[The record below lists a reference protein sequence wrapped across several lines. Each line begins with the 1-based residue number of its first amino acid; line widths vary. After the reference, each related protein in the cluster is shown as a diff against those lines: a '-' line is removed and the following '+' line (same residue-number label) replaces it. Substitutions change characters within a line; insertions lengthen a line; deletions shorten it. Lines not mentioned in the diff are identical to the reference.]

1 VGPVSKRV
9 MKIRGLIVAAV
20 AFSILSGILY
30 WSEHRK
36 PAEDTAKISAD
47 TPPVILQLDQSA
59 ITKLNLKRKD
69 GDPLVL
75 SKGDSG
81 KWQITEPKLL
91 GADQSTVS
99 GIVSALVSLNSER
112 LVEDKAAELRQ
123 YGLDQPGFELDI
135 TEKTDKTQK
144 LLIGDDTPASG
155 AVYAMLL
162 GDPRVFT
169 MAKYIKTSVD
179 KSLND
184 VRDKRLLTVNADK
197 ISRIE
202 LINKNKNQEI
212 EFGRNRDEW
221 QIVKPKPLR
230 TDSAQVSELTSKL
243 TDAKMDLSGSDSK
256 DDAPAFVH
264 ANPIATVKV
273 TDESGTQELQ
283 VRKSQAGK
291 DKDKYYAKSS
301 AVDGAY
307 KIDSDLGRAVDRS
320 LDDFRN
326 RKLFDFGY
334 NEPNKIELHDG
345 SKTYFLTRNGEDW
358 WSGNGK
364 RMDAGSVQSLISKL
378 RDLNADKFLDSG
390 FAQPTVEASVVSD
403 DGRRME
409 KVVLAKSSGGYV
421 ARRENESALY
431 QLSSS
436 SVADLQKAAEG
447 IKEAATPGK

>member
-1 VGPVSKRV
+1 
-9 MKIRGLIVAAV
+9 MKIRGPIVAAV
-20 AFSILSGILY
+20 VFLILSVILY
-30 WSEHRK
+30 WSGHRE
-36 PAEDTAKISAD
+36 PANNTAQISAD
-47 TPPVILQLDQSA
+47 TPPVILKLDESA

-69 GDPLVL
+69 GEPLVL
-75 SKGDSG
+75 AKEDSG

-99 GIVSALVSLNSER
+99 GIVSTLASLNSER
-112 LVEDKAAELRQ
+112 LVEDKAAGLRQ
-123 YGLDQPGFELDI
+123 YGLDQPGLELDI
-135 TEKTDKTQK
+135 TEKNSKTQK

-155 AVYAMLL
+155 AVYVMLA

-169 MAKYIKTSVD
+169 MSKYSKTSVD

-202 LINKNKNQEI
+202 LINKRKNQEI
-212 EFGRNRDEW
+212 EFGRDNGEW
-221 QIVKPKPLR
+221 KIVKPQSLR
-230 TDSAQVSELTSKL
+230 ADSVQVSELTRKL
-243 TDAKMDLSGSDSK
+243 ADAKIDLSGSASM
-256 DDAPAFVH
+256 DDAAAFVR
-264 ANPIATVKV
+264 ATPIAIVKV

-283 VRKSQAGK
+283 VRKSQVG
-291 DKDKYYAKSS
+291 KDKYYAKST

-307 KIDSDLGRAVDRS
+307 RIDSDSGQAVDKG

-326 RKLFDFGY
+326 KKLFDFGD
-334 NEPNKIELHDG
+334 NEPNKIELRDG

-364 RMDAGSVQSLISKL
+364 KMDAVSVQSLISKL
-378 RDLNADKFLDSG
+378 RDLNANKFLDSG
-390 FAQPTVEASVVSD
+390 FAQPAIDASVVSD
-403 DGRRME
+403 DGKRRE
-409 KVVLAKSSGGYV
+409 KVQLAKSSGGYV

-436 SVADLQKAAEG
+436 SVAELQKAAEQ
-447 IKEAATPGK
+447 IKAAAAPDK

>member
-1 VGPVSKRV
+1 

-20 AFSILSGILY
+20 VFLILSGILY

-47 TPPVILQLDQSA
+47 TPPVILKLDESA

-69 GDPLVL
+69 VEPLVL
-75 SKGDSG
+75 AKGDSG

-99 GIVSALVSLNSER
+99 GIVSTLASLNSER
-112 LVEDKAAELRQ
+112 LVEDKAAELKQ
-123 YGLDQPGFELDI
+123 YGLDQPGLELDI
-135 TEKTDKTQK
+135 TEKNNKTQK

-155 AVYAMLL
+155 AVYAMLA
-162 GDPRVFT
+162 GDSRVFT
-169 MAKYIKTSVD
+169 MSKYMKTSVD

-184 VRDKRLLTVNADK
+184 VRDKRLLTVNTEK

-202 LINKNKNQEI
+202 LINKSKNQEI
-212 EFGRNRDEW
+212 EFGRNKDEW

-230 TDSAQVSELTSKL
+230 ADSVQVGELSRKL
-243 TDAKMDLSGSDSK
+243 TDAKIDLSGSDSK
-256 DDAPAFVH
+256 DDAPAFVR
-264 ANPIATVKV
+264 AIPIATVRV

-283 VRKSQAGK
+283 VRKSQVGK

-307 KIDSDLGRAVDRS
+307 KIDSDSGKAVDKS

-326 RKLFDFGY
+326 KKLFDFGD

-364 RMDAGSVQSLISKL
+364 KMDAGSVQSLISKL
-378 RDLNADKFLDSG
+378 RDLNADKFLESG
-390 FAQPTVEASVVSD
+390 FAQPAIEASVISD
-403 DGRRME
+403 DGKRME
-409 KVVLAKSSGGYV
+409 KVLLAKSSGGYV

-436 SVADLQKAAEG
+436 SVADLQKAAEQ
-447 IKEAATPGK
+447 IKAAAAPGK